1 LKVLKKIVILRTVEI
16 LSYFFGDTMNVKITL
31 SVPIEEI
38 ENEINNLLEDSKKR
52 TILLT
57 EKINDVLLESGN
69 ALAQLSM
76 IEDLRKKLNV
86 IDLKLEDSYSILS
99 GYVRYKTN
107 KGSQGK
113 SNEHPSNQEGESDQD
128 PTE

>member
-1 LKVLKKIVILRTVEI
+1 
-16 LSYFFGDTMNVKITL
+16 MNVKITL